1 MTAEALIAQKK
12 YGQAVAYCVRANDAQ
27 RINKICDLI
36 LDEYVLDGEKAL
48 SLIDSIPTSLL
59 RPSSSPTTDAF
70 NSSSLSMFSPIG
82 QERAFG
88 EVYGNGDNTADKEM
102 HANALALVASTR
114 LGFLARYRDFHALYA
129 SGERVAAAALL
140 VLLMSSNAAPK
151 RFWAIMLLDS
161 VALLNCKLAVFT
173 GLFKENSR
181 AEKLSVM
188 TLHPAQEIV
197 ISEQD
202 TLELMRCLNEIVTPV
217 EKSGKR
223 DIYGYLTY
231 LTRAASMSSQN
242 KDNKN
247 PKLAK
252 KGTEKQEDEVEQVE
266 AALRQL
272 EVVRY
277 SLTQNLARCFMG

>member
-12 YGQAVAYCVRANDAQ
+12 YGLAIAYCVRANDVR

-36 LDEYVLDGEKAL
+36 LDEYVSDGEKAL

-59 RPSSSPTTDAF
+59 RPSTSPAQNNF
-70 NSSSLSMFSPIG
+70 SLSSLDMFSPIG
-82 QERAFG
+82 QEYSFNSHEDDSA
-88 EVYGNGDNTADKEM
+88 TKEM
-102 HANALALVASTR
+102 HANAVALVASTR

-129 SGERVAAAALL
+129 SGERIAAAELL

-151 RFWAIMLLDS
+151 KFWAIMLLDS
-161 VALLNCKLAVFT
+161 VALLNCKPDLSWAPYFWRHEYILINFT
-173 GLFKENSR
+173 FR
-181 AEKLSVM
+181 YH
-188 TLHPAQEIV
+188 TAQEIV
-197 ISEQD
+197 IPEQD

-231 LTRAASMSSQN
+231 LTCAASM
-242 KDNKN
+242 
-247 PKLAK
+247 AK
-252 KGTEKQEDEVEQVE
+252 TNNDKARKTSKPEKQSEGEQVE